1 MAGFLCGQC
10 GLSSRD
16 GARFCDGCG
25 ARLLAVTALAAPE
38 PPDEEL
44 KHVTVL
50 FGDVVASTEIIAG
63 LSPEEARR
71 RLTPAIDTMCE
82 AVLAFGGTLN
92 QTQGDGIMALF
103 GAPQSMED
111 HALRACCAALQMH
124 QFAAQLRPP
133 TRLRAGL
140 ASGLTILSAGGGTG
154 AVGAFLAFGA
164 TIHLASRLQHLAA
177 AGATLCSG
185 EAVRLAGSS
194 VVSAALGEH
203 AIRGLP
209 EREEVFELLGVSRS
223 SLRFNGAV
231 ARGLSP
237 YVGRDVELA
246 ELQRA
251 ADLAQAGQTALRAV
265 VGEAGIG
272 KSRLVWEFAR
282 SLNLLVWQVYRAEAV
297 SYGRTIPYMLA
308 AALLRACLDV
318 DDRVPPAEAAARVMA
333 QIEQLGG
340 LPPRLQT
347 ALLSLLVLPT
357 DAGAAEWDALE
368 PPQRRA
374 ALRDSVVQLLQMLTR
389 ERPLLL
395 LLEDLHWADEQSLR
409 LLDLAAANTSR
420 LLLLATYRAGF
431 DPGWTVADAAIIPVG
446 PLPAKSM
453 QQLAEAA
460 CPSTIDATVRQEL
473 LQRAAGNPFFL
484 EEMARA
490 AADAQRATARIG
502 RPGAAVPATVQA
514 VLAARIDRLAAA
526 DKHLLTAASALGNRF
541 SAGTLRALFADQ
553 PGASFQ
559 CQMNRLAEAG
569 LLREDRAGDGE
580 YGFVH
585 ALIQEVAYAGLPAAR
600 RRSLHA
606 DIVHAIQQVFAGR
619 LPEQAERLAYHGQL
633 GEMWDEVAVQ
643 ARLAGQRAASRSA
656 YADAVAFF
664 EQAIA
669 ACERLPGSDE
679 TLATRID
686 LRFDLRNALFP
697 TSAIGQGLMHSQE
710 AERLAQQLGD
720 WRRLAWA
727 TAFVA
732 RDLTLKGRQREAIAT
747 AERAQAIAGDDDEL
761 SVTIGFYRG
770 LADYFRG
777 GYAAANATL
786 REAVRRVEAGD
797 RLRRYGLPAPATL
810 YLRAWLAWGLARMG
824 RTGEAEHV
832 VAGMREVAAEYNQPL
847 ADLVT
852 VLSEGVVHAFAGR
865 LGEAEARLQQ
875 SLALCRRW
883 EFYSWFTNIARTL
896 GYVLHGLG
904 RAEQAVELLTE
915 CVRRSR
921 DGAVLVGLSNELAWL
936 AEAQLAAGH
945 LDRALATAAE
955 AVELARVHEERGNE
969 ALACFAQAAALAAS
983 GATALSQEA
992 YQAAALLAEA
1002 CGMEPLL
1009 ARCREK
1015 RLLGVCGPA

>member
-1 MAGFLCGQC
+1 MG
-10 GLSSRD
+10 
-16 GARFCDGCG
+16 
-25 ARLLAVTALAAPE
+25 
-38 PPDEEL
+38 
-44 KHVTVL
+44 
-50 FGDVVASTEIIAG
+50 
-63 LSPEEARR
+63 
-71 RLTPAIDTMCE
+71 
-82 AVLAFGGTLN
+82 
-92 QTQGDGIMALF
+92 
-103 GAPQSMED
+103 
-111 HALRACCAALQMH
+111 
-124 QFAAQLRPP
+124 
-133 TRLRAGL
+133 
-140 ASGLTILSAGGGTG
+140 
-154 AVGAFLAFGA
+154 
-164 TIHLASRLQHLAA
+164 
-177 AGATLCSG
+177 
-185 EAVRLAGSS
+185 
-194 VVSAALGEH
+194 
-203 AIRGLP
+203 
-209 EREEVFELLGVSRS
+209 
-223 SLRFNGAV
+223 
-231 ARGLSP
+231 
-237 YVGRDVELA
+237 

-318 DDRVPPAEAAARVMA
+318 DDRMPPAEAASRVVA
-333 QIEQLGG
+333 QVEELGG

-357 DAGAAEWDALE
+357 GEGAAEWDALE

-374 ALRDSVVQLLQMLTR
+374 ALRDSVVQLLRTLTR

-395 LLEDLHWADEQSLR
+395 LVEDLHWADEQSLR
-409 LLDLAAANTSR
+409 LLDRVAANTPR

-431 DPGWTVADAAIIPVG
+431 DPGWTVADAAIIALG
-446 PLPAKSM
+446 PMPAESM

-460 CPSTIDATVRQEL
+460 CASTIDATVRQEL
-473 LQRAAGNPFFL
+473 MQRAAGNPFFL

-502 RPGAAVPATVQA
+502 RPRATMPATVPAAVPATVQA

-526 DKHLLTAASALGNRF
+526 DKQLLTAASALGNRF
-541 SAGTLRALFADQ
+541 SGDTLRALFADQ

-569 LLREDRAGDGE
+569 LLREDRTGDGE

-606 DIVHAIQQVFAGR
+606 DIVRAIQQVFAGR
-619 LPEQAERLAYHGQL
+619 LPDQAERLAYHGQL
-633 GEMWDEVAVQ
+633 GEVWDEVAVH
-643 ARLAGQRAASRSA
+643 ARLAGQRAASRSV

-669 ACERLPGSDE
+669 ACERLPASDE

-697 TSAIGQGLMHSQE
+697 TSAIGQGLIHSQD
-710 AERLAQQLGD
+710 AEQLAQQLGD

-777 GYAAANATL
+777 DYAAANATL
-786 REAVRRVEAGD
+786 REAVHRVEAGD

-824 RTGEAEHV
+824 RTEEAEQV
-832 VAGMREVAAEYNQPL
+832 VAGMREVAAEYDQPL

-865 LGEAEARLQQ
+865 LGEAEALLQQ
-875 SLALCRRW
+875 CLALCRRW

-904 RAEQAVELLTE
+904 RAEQAVELLAE

-921 DGAVLVGLSNELAWL
+921 DGAVLVGLSNEMAWL
-936 AEAQLAAGH
+936 AEAQLAAGQV
-945 LDRALATAAE
+945 DQALATAAE
-955 AVELARVHEERGNE
+955 AVELARIHEERGNE
-969 ALACFAQAAALAAS
+969 ALACFAHAAALAAS
-983 GATALSQEA
+983 GATALSREA
-992 YQAAALLAEA
+992 YQAATLLAEA

-1009 ARCREK
+1009 ARCREQ
-1015 RLLGVCGPA
+1015 RLLGVEDPV